1 MICKTTAPEFN
12 DLHFPPYSFSA
23 THIGRL
29 GAIGRIFGLAT
40 ADPAKAR
47 VLELGCGTG
56 SNIMAMAQLFPEGE
70 FIGIDASSKQID
82 LGLEVINSV
91 GINNARLIA
100 ADFSQYTE
108 ELGKFDYIIVH
119 GVYSYVLDSVKDAIL
134 SIASK
139 NLNPGGITYISYNC
153 LPGWGMR
160 SALREMMLM
169 HTSGIPDLLG
179 RVAQAKALVK
189 FLAESCDPE
198 TPYGK
203 YLALELELIA
213 KADDASIAKEF
224 LQAESDAVY
233 FTDFLTA
240 ASNHN
245 LIYLGDADVASMLV
259 DNLPIQAANTI
270 KSLGM
275 NILATEQY
283 MDFLRNRMFRNTLLC
298 QASSTLNRSIDP
310 SRLKDLHITSLINLK
325 QPQNAD
331 QPSVFVTMNGSELT
345 ANDDIT
351 ATIFEAV
358 ARIDRKTQS
367 VNALIDQIAPALVKL
382 EKTKTC
388 DSLHESAALALI
400 NFYFNKLIDFSLGPI
415 SRTNTDSQNPTTL
428 PLARWQ
434 ASKGQPISSDRL
446 EMLTA
451 DQFVSMLITL
461 CDGSRDRE
469 QIIHSI
475 IAAVEKNEFTLHENN
490 EPITDPKRLKSIVS
504 QLYDGSITS
513 LSRLGLLI
521 KGQ

>member
-1 MICKTTAPEFN
+1 MICKKTAPDSN

-47 VLELGCGTG
+47 VLELGCGSG
-56 SNIMAMAQLFPEGE
+56 SNIMSMAQLFPEGE

-91 GINNARLIA
+91 GINNTRLIA
-100 ADFSQYTE
+100 ADFSQYNE
-108 ELGKFDYIIVH
+108 ELGKFDYIILH
-119 GVYSYVLDSVKDAIL
+119 GVYSYVPDSVKDAIL

-160 SALREMMLM
+160 SALRDMMLM

-325 QPQNAD
+325 ETQNSD
-331 QPSVFVTMNGSELT
+331 QPSIFVTINGSEIT
-345 ANDDIT
+345 TNDDIT
-351 ATIFEAV
+351 ATILEAV
-358 ARIDRKTQS
+358 AKFGPNTHS
-367 VNALIDQIAPALVKL
+367 VNDFLSQIVPTLVKL
-382 EKTKTC
+382 DKTKTC
-388 DSLHESAALALI
+388 DSLHETAALALI
-400 NFYFNKLIDFSLGPI
+400 NFYFNKLVDFSLGPI
-415 SRTNTDSQNPTTL
+415 SRAKTNSKNPTTL

-434 ASKGQPISSDRL
+434 ASNGQPISTNRL
-446 EMLTA
+446 DMVTA
-451 DQFVSMLITL
+451 DQFIAMLITL

-469 QIIHSI
+469 RIIDYI
-475 IAAVEKNEFTLHENN
+475 IAAVEKNEFTLNENN
-490 EPITDPKRLKSIVS
+490 EPITDPLRLKIILKK
-504 QLYDGSITS
+504 LYDSSIEKI
-513 LSRLGLLI
+513 LRLGLLI
-521 KGQ
+521 KGS